1 MLRSTL
7 RLAARNSATAAVIGG
22 IGDALMQYR
31 ERSQLLSGSD
41 QIYNP
46 QRTANLC
53 IYRAFHMPVI
63 DVCWRQFDK
72 VLPAGR
78 IGVLLKIVADQGL
91 LMPPSIAVFFLS
103 QSVLEGMS
111 WSGCWERTRDSFWP
125 AVKICLPFW
134 SVAHLVTFGFMRP
147 NLRVPWAMS
156 VAVLWNAL
164 LSEQNQLAVQ
174 REQS

>member
-1 MLRSTL
+1 
-7 RLAARNSATAAVIGG
+7 
-22 IGDALMQYR
+22 
-31 ERSQLLSGSD
+31 
-41 QIYNP
+41 
-46 QRTANLC
+46 
-53 IYRAFHMPVI
+53 MPVI

-103 QSVLEGMS
+103 QSALEGMS